1 MTTRILT
8 GITPTGTP
16 HLGNYAGA
24 IRPAILASRRSDV
37 DSFYFL
43 ADYHALI
50 KCDDPARIQRSR
62 LEIAATWLAGGL
74 DVERAT
80 FYRQSDIPEIPELT
94 WLLTCVSAK
103 GLLNRAHAYKAAVD
117 RNVEA
122 GEDPDAGVTMGLYSY
137 PVLMAADILMFNAH
151 KIPVGRDQVQHVEM
165 ARDIGQRFNHLFG
178 NGREFFVLPEAVIE
192 ENVATLPGLDGR
204 KMSKSYDNTI
214 PLFSPSRQLKDAIAR
229 IVTDS
234 RAPGEP
240 KDPDSSHLFLLYS
253 AFASAEQV
261 AAFRQELLDG
271 LAWGEAKQRL
281 FQLLDNELG
290 EARERY
296 QALIAKPDDIEDILL
311 AGAAKARR
319 IATPFIA
326 ELREAVGLRSLREP
340 LKSPESGKKK
350 VAKAARLVSFRDDDG
365 SFRFRLLDAAG
376 EQLLLS
382 RAFADGKAAGAVS
395 KRLLAGETADLRAEG
410 NAFGLWLDGEAVAQ
424 SPAFADAAA
433 RDAAIERTREALA
446 RVGRGKTYLVD
457 TFFESLPF
465 EQKVRTHFHRFM
477 KRVHEELKTLKGEKN
492 PLTIIGKRFADE
504 ARVICFDEFFVS
516 DITDA
521 MILATLLEEL
531 FKNGVSLVAT
541 SNIVP
546 DGLYKD
552 GLQRARFL
560 PAIALLKEHT
570 EIVNV
575 DSGVDYRLR
584 ALEQAE
590 LFHWPLSEQ
599 VEEEMARSFKALT
612 PDCAKAQR
620 DEALMIENRE
630 IRARLTCDDVAW
642 FEFRE
647 LCDGPRSQNDYIEL
661 AKIFHAVL
669 ISNVEQMGVTKDDM
683 ARRFINLVDEFY
695 DRSVK
700 LIISAEVELKDL
712 YSGGRLEF
720 EFQRTLS
727 RLLEMQS
734 HEYLTRPHRP

>member
-340 LKSPESGKKK
+340 LKSTESGKKK
-350 VAKAARLVSFRDDDG
+350 AAKAARLVSFRDDDG

-382 RAFADGKAAGAVS
+382 RAFADGKAAG
-395 KRLLAGETADLRAEG
+395 
-410 NAFGLWLDGEAVAQ
+410 
-424 SPAFADAAA
+424 
-433 RDAAIERTREALA
+433 
-446 RVGRGKTYLVD
+446 
-457 TFFESLPF
+457 
-465 EQKVRTHFHRFM
+465 
-477 KRVHEELKTLKGEKN
+477 
-492 PLTIIGKRFADE
+492 
-504 ARVICFDEFFVS
+504 
-516 DITDA
+516 
-521 MILATLLEEL
+521 
-531 FKNGVSLVAT
+531 
-541 SNIVP
+541 
-546 DGLYKD
+546 
-552 GLQRARFL
+552 
-560 PAIALLKEHT
+560 
-570 EIVNV
+570 
-575 DSGVDYRLR
+575 
-584 ALEQAE
+584 
-590 LFHWPLSEQ
+590 
-599 VEEEMARSFKALT
+599 
-612 PDCAKAQR
+612 
-620 DEALMIENRE
+620 
-630 IRARLTCDDVAW
+630 
-642 FEFRE
+642 
-647 LCDGPRSQNDYIEL
+647 
-661 AKIFHAVL
+661 
-669 ISNVEQMGVTKDDM
+669 
-683 ARRFINLVDEFY
+683 
-695 DRSVK
+695 
-700 LIISAEVELKDL
+700 
-712 YSGGRLEF
+712 
-720 EFQRTLS
+720 
-727 RLLEMQS
+727 
-734 HEYLTRPHRP
+734 